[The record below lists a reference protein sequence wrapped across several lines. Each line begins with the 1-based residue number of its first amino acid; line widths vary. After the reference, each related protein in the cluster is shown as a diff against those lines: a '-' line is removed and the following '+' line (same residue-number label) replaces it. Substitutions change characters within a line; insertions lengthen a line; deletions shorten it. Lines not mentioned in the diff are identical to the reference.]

1 MEIENQKVFNELIL
15 ELIKEMI
22 KNQNEII
29 KLLKVNKSKKK
40 VKFNI

>member
-1 MEIENQKVFNELIL
+1 MNQEEYNQLIL
-15 ELIKEMI
+15 ELIQQLI

-29 KLLKVNKSKKK
+29 QLLKLNKSKKK

>member
-15 ELIKEMI
+15 ELIKEII

-29 KLLKVNKSKKK
+29 KLLKVDKSKKK